1 MTVAAG
7 SELLSFAT
15 WAHRVSEK
23 GVASSLSET
32 LVCNTPGIAGGR
44 LSVEKLDNDLDVS
57 EGGGESEAVEL
68 DGVRSSS
75 SVYFMLA
82 GESVNGHGMHL

>member
-1 MTVAAG
+1 MIVAAG
-7 SELLSFAT
+7 SELLSFTT
-15 WAHRVSEK
+15 WAYGVSEK

-32 LVCNTPGIAGGR
+32 LVYNTPGIAGGR
-44 LSVEKLDNDLDVS
+44 LSAEKLNDDLDVS

-82 GESVNGHGMHL
+82 GESVNRHGMHL